1 MNIGNINLAY
11 HASFNVIP
19 ADFKKTI
26 HNVTPENILKQ
37 ALLLKKYLDI
47 ISIDELFTLPE
58 DKMEGKISLTFDDG
72 YDNNFNGIL
81 QKLSAHSIPVTVFL
95 IGNSLNKK
103 SYWRDKI
110 IFLENNKKYLNE
122 FITLFQKNTNI
133 QFDQNHFFKQSKQNN
148 INSMIL
154 DNALDT
160 FIKKNN
166 LHDKIYLNLISDAN
180 KLIKSKFVKYGNH
193 TFNHYVMSSLTYDE
207 QKKEI
212 LSNKNFLSTLNVET
226 TDVFALPF
234 GTYQDINIDTIKVLN
249 ELKINKVLLCNNTI
263 NNKNNCF
270 EINKIKFLD
279 RLTPSNNIYR
289 LIYNIFKIKF
299 SNKKTKSQFK
309 DLI

>member
-26 HNVTPENILKQ
+26 HNVKPENILKQ

-47 ISIDELFTLPE
+47 ISIDELFALPE

-148 INSMIL
+148 INSMLL

-212 LSNKNFLSTLNVET
+212 LNNKNFLSTLNVET

-234 GTYQDINIDTIKVLN
+234 GTYQDINLDTIKVLN

>member
-148 INSMIL
+148 INSMLL

-212 LSNKNFLSTLNVET
+212 LNNKNFLSTLNVET

-234 GTYQDINIDTIKVLN
+234 GTYQDINLDTIKVLN

>member
-1 MNIGNINLAY
+1 MKKFKIKCFCKVNLCLRVIKKISKNY
-11 HASFNVIP
+11 HFIKSFITFCDVH
-19 ADFKKTI
+19 DLMT
-26 HNVTPENILKQ
+26 
-37 ALLLKKYLDI
+37 
-47 ISIDELFTLPE
+47 ISI
-58 DKMEGKISLTFDDG
+58 
-72 YDNNFNGIL
+72 
-81 QKLSAHSIPVTVFL
+81 
-95 IGNSLNKK
+95 NKNL
-103 SYWRDKI
+103 RDKI

-212 LSNKNFLSTLNVET
+212 LNNKNFLSTLNVET

-234 GTYQDINIDTIKVLN
+234 GTYQDINLDTIKVLN

>member
-1 MNIGNINLAY
+1 LNIGNINLAY

-148 INSMIL
+148 INSMLL

-212 LSNKNFLSTLNVET
+212 LNNKNFLSTLNVET

-299 SNKKTKSQFK
+299 SNKKTKSKFK

>member
-110 IFLENNKKYLNE
+110 IFLENNKKYLND

-148 INSMIL
+148 INSMLL

-212 LSNKNFLSTLNVET
+212 LNNKNFLSTLNVET

>member
-148 INSMIL
+148 INSMLL

-212 LSNKNFLSTLNVET
+212 LNNKNFLSTLNVET

>member
-148 INSMIL
+148 INSMLL

-212 LSNKNFLSTLNVET
+212 LNNKNFLSTLNVET

-299 SNKKTKSQFK
+299 SNKKTKSKFK

>member
-212 LSNKNFLSTLNVET
+212 LNNKNFLSTLNVET

-234 GTYQDINIDTIKVLN
+234 GTYQDINLDTIKVLN

>member
-81 QKLSAHSIPVTVFL
+81 QKLSEHSIPVTVFL
-95 IGNSLNKK
+95 IGNSLKKK

-148 INSMIL
+148 INSMLL

-212 LSNKNFLSTLNVET
+212 LNNKNFLSTLNVET

>member
-110 IFLENNKKYLNE
+110 IFLENNKKYLND

-148 INSMIL
+148 INSMLL

-212 LSNKNFLSTLNVET
+212 LNNKNFLSTLNVET

-270 EINKIKFLD
+270 QINKIKFLD
-279 RLTPSNNIYR
+279 RLTPSNNMYR
-289 LIYNIFKIKF
+289 LINNIFKIKF

>member
-110 IFLENNKKYLNE
+110 IFLENNKKYLND

-148 INSMIL
+148 INSMLL

-212 LSNKNFLSTLNVET
+212 LNNKNFLSTLNVET

-234 GTYQDINIDTIKVLN
+234 GTYQDINLDTIKVLN